1 MKKDI
6 TNGKPITYKT
16 KFIDSFRFISSKLS
30 DLGDNL
36 SEKIHSDN
44 CTDCKSYLDYM
55 SVEDDQLIFRYFEC
69 KKNYKK
75 DFNKDLINRF
85 ANTYEFCNGEIN
97 KFVLLLRKVVYLMNT
112 WIVGKDSMKLPF
124 QIKIFLQRIE
134 SKRHY

>member
-6 TNGKPITYKT
+6 TNGKTITYKT

>member
-1 MKKDI
+1 MVKQSH
-6 TNGKPITYKT
+6 T
-16 KFIDSFRFISSKLS
+16 KQSLLIA
-30 DLGDNL
+30 LGLYQANYQIL
-36 SEKIHSDN
+36 VIIYQKKIHSDN

-55 SVEDDQLIFRYFEC
+55 SVEDNQLIFRYFEC